1 MRSIN
6 TGKKRVKFP
15 STGDITVYLS
25 LRAAMINELKQEFSK
40 VAGKLQ
46 KSAIFIYMNNNQLE
60 DRMNTRLLFI
70 IATKKI
76 NYL

>member
-6 TGKKRVKFP
+6 TGKKRAKFL
-15 STGDITVYLS
+15 STGDMTVYLS

-46 KSAIFIYMNNNQLE
+46 KSAIFTYMNNNQLE
-60 DRMNTRLLFI
+60 DRMNT
-70 IATKKI
+70 KKSI
-76 NYL
+76 YNSNKKD

>member
-6 TGKKRVKFP
+6 TGKKRAKFL
-15 STGDITVYLS
+15 STGDMTVYLS

-40 VAGKLQ
+40 VAGKLP
-46 KSAIFIYMNNNQLE
+46 KSAIFIYMNNQLE
-60 DRMNTRLLFI
+60 DRMNTKILFI

>member
-1 MRSIN
+1 
-6 TGKKRVKFP
+6 
-15 STGDITVYLS
+15 
-25 LRAAMINELKQEFSK
+25 MINELKQEFSK

-46 KSAIFIYMNNNQLE
+46 KSAIFIYVNNNQLE
-60 DRMNTRLLFI
+60 DRMNTKILFI